1 MTGIRHGI
9 FCFGCCWMLMTLLF
23 VGGLMNLAWVAV
35 IALLVLL
42 EKTILWG
49 RRMSLLTGM
58 VFIELGVLNLIRVA
72 FAA

>member
-1 MTGIRHGI
+1 
-9 FCFGCCWMLMTLLF
+9 MLMALLF

-42 EKTILWG
+42 EKTVPWG
-49 RRMSLLTGM
+49 RQMSLLTGM

-72 FAA
+72 FPA

>member
-1 MTGIRHGI
+1 MTGMRHGI
-9 FCFGCCWMLMTLLF
+9 FCLGCCWMLMTLRF

-42 EKTILWG
+42 EKTIRWG
-49 RRMSLLTGM
+49 RQMSLLTGM